1 MYQDEFRNYNNF
13 LNKISTFS
21 RPTVNFLSFLQG
33 NEFRSRHPPFAFFM
47 QSEIIPTI
55 VACCFSVCPT
65 AQDVKKEY

>member
-1 MYQDEFRNYNNF
+1 MNLEIIIIF
-13 LNKISTFS
+13 LTKYLPFLGQLY
-21 RPTVNFLSFLQG
+21 FLSFLQG